1 MAFLL
6 GYDIGT
12 SATKAILCD
21 GAGTIL
27 GTATSEYPLYQPHPG
42 WSEQEPQDWWL
53 AVIAATRSL
62 LAAHP
67 GTKVSAIGL
76 TGQMHGSVLLG
87 SDAAA
92 SGGLAQP
99 LRRALLWNDQR
110 TASECEEIRAL
121 AGGTPALISRVGNAA
136 LTGFMLPKL
145 LWVRNH
151 EPQLWAQ
158 VRHVLCPKDFIAFR
172 LSGKLAADVGDASG
186 TLLFDVD
193 HRCWDTAWCKTLR
206 LNPELLPQ
214 VHESASIIGH
224 LTDDAALA
232 LGLPEHVP
240 IIIGSGDNQAGAV
253 GAGVVEPGTALS
265 ILGTSGV
272 LLAPT
277 DAPRKDLADPAHC
290 GRLHTFCSASGP
302 RGWCMTGCMLSAGL
316 SLRLARD
323 LLCAGT
329 TYESLMQEAATAPAG
344 CDGLIFLPHLTG
356 ERCPYPDPAAR
367 GGWIGLTSRH
377 TRAHML
383 RAVIEGIT
391 FSMGQ
396 IIELARS
403 CGVGIH
409 ALRATGGGNRS
420 AFWRQLQADV
430 YGCVLETTTSEDGGG
445 AYGAALLAGAGTGV
459 FNDVAMAC
467 RNCVRPSATTQ
478 PSGDISPALNE
489 SRMIHGAMYAKL
501 KGTWNH

>member
-1 MAFLL
+1 MAYLL

-21 GAGTIL
+21 DTGAIL
-27 GTATSEYPLYQPHPG
+27 GTSTSDYPLHQPHPG

-62 LAAHP
+62 LASHP
-67 GTKVSAIGL
+67 GIKVSAIGL

-87 SDAAA
+87 SNAAA
-92 SGGLAQP
+92 SGGEAQP

-110 TASECEEIRAL
+110 TSNECDLIREL
-121 AGGTPALISRVGNAA
+121 AGGTPSLISRVGNAA
-136 LTGFMLPKL
+136 LTGFTLPKL
-145 LWVRNH
+145 LWVRQH
-151 EPQLWAQ
+151 EPQVWAQ

-172 LSGKLAADVGDASG
+172 LTGQLAADVGDASG

-193 HRCWDTAWCKTLR
+193 HRRWDAAWCKTLG
-206 LNPELLPQ
+206 LDPQVLPH
-214 VHESASIIGH
+214 VHESASIIGT
-224 LTDDAALA
+224 LTHHAATA
-232 LGLPEHVP
+232 LGLPDQLPV
-240 IIIGSGDNQAGAV
+240 IIGSGDNQAGAV

-265 ILGTSGV
+265 IMGTSGV

-277 DAPRKDLADPAHC
+277 DAPHKDLADAAHC
-290 GRLHTFCSASGP
+290 GRLHTFCAASGP
-302 RGWCMTGCMLSAGL
+302 HGWCMTGCMLSAGL

-323 LLCAGT
+323 LLCPGVS
-329 TYESLMQEAATAPAG
+329 YEALMQEAQTAPEG

-356 ERCPYPDPAAR
+356 ERCPYPDPTAR

-396 IIELARS
+396 IIELAQS
-403 CGVGIH
+403 CGVTIH
-409 ALRATGGGNRS
+409 TLRATGGGNRS

-445 AYGAALLAGAGTGV
+445 AYGAALLAATGTGL
-459 FNDVAMAC
+459 FKDVAAAC
-467 RNCVRPSATTQ
+467 RTCVRPSGTTQ
-478 PSGDISPALNE
+478 PSGKSSPALNE
-489 SRMIHGAMYAKL
+489 SRQIHGQMYSKL
-501 KGTWNH
+501 KGTWSR

>member
-1 MAFLL
+1 MAYLL

-21 GAGTIL
+21 DAGTIL
-27 GTATSEYPLYQPHPG
+27 GTASSDYPLHQPHPG
-42 WSEQEPQDWWL
+42 WSEQEPQDWWH
-53 AVIAATRSL
+53 AVVNATRTL
-62 LAAHP
+62 LGAHQ
-67 GTKVSAIGL
+67 GINVTAIGL

-87 SDAAA
+87 ANAAA
-92 SGGLAQP
+92 SGGTAAV

-110 TASECEEIRAL
+110 TSTECDLIREL
-121 AGGTPALISRVGNAA
+121 AGGTPSLISRVGNAA
-136 LTGFMLPKL
+136 LTGFTLPKL
-145 LWVRNH
+145 LWVRHH
-151 EPQLWAQ
+151 EPQVWAQ

-172 LSGKLAADVGDASG
+172 LTGQLAADVGDASG

-193 HRCWDTAWCKTLR
+193 RRGWDTAWCKTLG
-206 LNPELLPQ
+206 LNPEILPK
-214 VHESASIIGH
+214 VHESARIVGT
-224 LTDDAALA
+224 LTGAAAQA
-232 LGLPEHVP
+232 LGLPADLPV
-240 IIIGSGDNQAGAV
+240 IIGSGDNQAGAV

-277 DAPRKDLADPAHC
+277 DSPRKDLADPAHC

-302 RGWCMTGCMLSAGL
+302 NGWCMTGCMLSAGL

-323 LLCAGT
+323 LLSPGAA
-329 TYESLMQEAATAPAG
+329 YETLLQEAASAPAG

-356 ERCPYPDPAAR
+356 ERCPYADPSAR

-377 TRAHML
+377 TRAHLL

-391 FSMGQ
+391 FSMAQ
-396 IIELARS
+396 TIELARS
-403 CGVGIH
+403 CGVTIH
-409 ALRATGGGNRS
+409 TLRATGGGNRS

-445 AYGAALLAGAGTGV
+445 AYGAALLAATGTGV
-459 FNDVAMAC
+459 FKDVASAC
-467 RNCVRPSATTQ
+467 RTCVRPSGTTQ
-478 PSGDISPALNE
+478 PSGKISPALND
-489 SRMIHGAMYAKL
+489 SRQIHGQMYAKL
-501 KGTWNH
+501 KGTWSH